1 MPYLCV
7 LLYNPIYLI
16 RKQGNDEMEPHQGKD
31 TLRWFDE
38 FAYQKYPYVKALAAR
53 LLQSAS
59 RPTRDAEDIAQEF
72 FLVAYRKAETV
83 RTHPN
88 QAAWVYRTVFL
99 TFLNYH
105 HKESRQKAGVPL
117 ESYED
122 IADDLVI
129 DEIVACRDMLCR
141 AVDKLPEKDYE
152 LYQDVYARGL
162 SPAQIAAKEGK
173 RTDTIARRISRLN
186 QKLRENINK
195 LSENGVIRHNISEGS
210 SQS

>member
-72 FLVAYRKAETV
+72 FLVAYPRRRRYE
-83 RTHPN
+83 RT
-88 QAAWVYRTVFL
+88 R
-99 TFLNYH
+99 
-105 HKESRQKAGVPL
+105 
-117 ESYED
+117 
-122 IADDLVI
+122 I
-129 DEIVACRDMLCR
+129 
-141 AVDKLPEKDYE
+141 
-152 LYQDVYARGL
+152 
-162 SPAQIAAKEGK
+162 
-173 RTDTIARRISRLN
+173 RRHGFIEPCS
-186 QKLRENINK
+186 
-195 LSENGVIRHNISEGS
+195 
-210 SQS
+210 